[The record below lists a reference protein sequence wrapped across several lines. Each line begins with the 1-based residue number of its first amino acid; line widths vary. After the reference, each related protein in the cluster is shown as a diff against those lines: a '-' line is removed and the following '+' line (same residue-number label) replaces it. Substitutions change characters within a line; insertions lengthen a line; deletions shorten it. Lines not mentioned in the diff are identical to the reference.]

1 MKKLSLSIVT
11 VTAIVGVILLA
22 GCGTAG
28 SSTSVEGQGLAAYI
42 SGGDAFIDCNKNGI
56 KDASELSATTTING
70 KFNIRGKICTDYD
83 IVILGGHNSET
94 DAPMIYP
101 SIAPKGFDKVSA
113 LTTMLTAVPQAE
125 RATFIEKLGLT
136 EADLKKD
143 YNDKTSDEAVK
154 SLAKIVAVK
163 SFVETILVSSNSNEE
178 VKAVTESFKKA
189 VIAQSAPIDFKDT
202 TKIGALQTTFNA
214 EIMSNPNVTVAD
226 RSIIQGN
233 LVAQIKNIV
242 AVASADTIAK
252 AKDSQKQVENENA
265 KIIETLVPD
274 TSKSIVKSAK
284 VKMGTIEIPLTNGM
298 FFTKDIDKETNI
310 TKLYNVSLQ
319 DVTVS
324 KDFTIQNNV
333 TLSVEILNSTNS
345 TNNEKVKISIDKVQ
359 LAGTVSGGITTTI
372 PAGATVKVEET
383 DLATLKNAMGAENVS
398 KVTLTAIPVSTNLG
412 INMNDVLTALGNG
425 TKVHDA
431 VNTLNS
437 YLAQSRTYRVRLGV
451 DGYDRTKVVIPTISG
466 TITVK

>member
-11 VTAIVGVILLA
+11 VTAIVSVTLLT

-42 SGGDAFIDCNKNGI
+42 SGGDAFIDCNKNAI
-56 KDASELSATTTING
+56 KDAGELSAKTMING

-101 SIAPKGFDKVSA
+101 SIAPKGYDKVSA
-113 LTTMLTAVPQAE
+113 LTTILTAVPQAE

-154 SLAKIVAVK
+154 AVSKIAAVK
-163 SFVETILVSSNSNEE
+163 SFIETVLVTSQSKTE
-178 VKAVTESFKKA
+178 VFAIAESFKEA
-189 VIAQSAPIDFKDT
+189 VIAQSAPIDFGNGNRVET
-202 TKIGALQTTFNA
+202 LQTSLNE
-214 EIMSNPNVTVAD
+214 EIKLNPNVTD
-226 RSIIQGN
+226 IDTIQKN
-233 LVAQIKNIV
+233 LNAQIRNIV
-242 AVASADTIAK
+242 NIANADTIIEAENY
-252 AKDSQKQVENENA
+252 QEEVENANA
-265 KIIETLVPD
+265 NIIETLVPD
-274 TSKSIVKSAK
+274 ISKSIVKSAK
-284 VKMGTIEIPLTNGM
+284 VKMGTIEIPLTDGM
-298 FFTKDIDKETNI
+298 FFTKDINKATNI
-310 TKLYNVSLQ
+310 TDLYNVSLQ
-319 DVTVS
+319 GVTVS
-324 KDFTIQNNV
+324 KDFTTQNNV
-333 TLSVEILNSTNS
+333 TLSVEILNS

-372 PAGATVKVEET
+372 PAGAKVTVEET
-383 DLATLKNAMGAENVS
+383 DLPTLESAMGAKNVF
-398 KVTLTAIPVSTNLG
+398 KVTSSAIPVSTNFG

-425 TKVHDA
+425 TKIHNA

-437 YLAQSRTYRVRLGV
+437 YLAQTGTYTVKLSV

>member
-11 VTAIVGVILLA
+11 VTAIVSVTLLT

-56 KDASELSATTTING
+56 KEAIELSAITAING
-70 KFNIRGKICTDYD
+70 RFNIRGKICTDYD

-94 DAPMIYP
+94 DAAMLHP

-143 YNDKTSDEAVK
+143 YNDKSSDDAVK

-202 TKIGALQTTFNA
+202 IKIEALQTTFNA
-214 EIMSNPNVTVAD
+214 EIVSNPSVSASD
-226 RSIIQGN
+226 KAIIQVN
-233 LVAQIKNIV
+233 LDSQIENIV
-242 AVASADTIAK
+242 AVAQADTVAE
-252 AKDSQKQVENENA
+252 AREVQQKVEDDNA
-265 KIIETLVPD
+265 KIIETLVPS
-274 TSKSIVKSAK
+274 TSKSIVTSTKI
-284 VKMGTIEIPLTNGM
+284 KMGTTEIDLSNGL
-298 FFTKDIDKETNI
+298 FSPIDIVKGTNI
-310 TKLYNVSLQ
+310 NDLYNVSLQ
-319 DVTVS
+319 GLTVS
-324 KDFTIQNNV
+324 KDFESQNNV
-333 TLSVEILNSTNS
+333 TLSVEISNSA
-345 TNNEKVKISIDKVQ
+345 NNESVKISIDKIQ
-359 LAGTVSGGITTTI
+359 LVGTVSGGITTTI

-437 YLAQSRTYRVRLGV
+437 YLAQSGTYRVRLGV
-451 DGYDRTKVVIPTISG
+451 DGYDTSKVVIPNIRG
-466 TITVK
+466 TINVK

>member
-11 VTAIVGVILLA
+11 VTAIVSVTLLT

-42 SGGDAFIDCNKNGI
+42 SGGDAFLDCNKNGI
-56 KDASELSATTTING
+56 KDAGELSATTTING

-101 SIAPKGFDKVSA
+101 SIAPKGYDKVSA
-113 LTTMLTAVPQAE
+113 LTTMLAAVPQPE

-143 YNDKTSDEAVK
+143 YNDKSSDEAVK
-154 SLAKIVAVK
+154 AVSKIAAVK
-163 SFVETILVSSNSNEE
+163 SLIETVLVTSKSKTE
-178 VKAVTESFKKA
+178 VFAIAKSFKE
-189 VIAQSAPIDFKDT
+189 VIVAQSEPIDLGNRDKVNILQASVN
-202 TKIGALQTTFNA
+202 TKI
-214 EIMSNPNVTVAD
+214 ESNPDVTVAN
-226 RSIIQGN
+226 RGIIQGN
-233 LVAQIKNIV
+233 LVTQIGNIV

-252 AKDSQKQVENENA
+252 AKDSQKQVENANA
-265 KIIETLVPD
+265 DIIKILVPD

-284 VKMGTIEIPLTNGM
+284 VKMGTIEIPLTDGM
-298 FFTKDIDKETNI
+298 FFTKDINKATNI
-310 TKLYNVSLQ
+310 TDLYNVSLQ
-319 DVTVS
+319 GVTVS
-324 KDFTIQNNV
+324 KDFTTQNNV
-333 TLSVEILNSTNS
+333 TLSVEILNS

-372 PAGATVKVEET
+372 PAGAKVTVEET
-383 DLATLKNAMGAENVS
+383 DLPTLESAMGAKNVF
-398 KVTLTAIPVSTNLG
+398 KVTSSAIPVSTNFG

-425 TKVHDA
+425 TKIHNA

-437 YLAQSRTYRVRLGV
+437 YLAQTGTYTVKLSV